1 MSKDNKYISVNSL
14 ISTTQNDGYKFF
26 LKNKDAYENKEMFQK
41 LDDEN
46 QSYDDKF
53 NNYKNNYFCQE
64 LTQTNHLNKEFS
76 LPMENFV
83 NAFNQTF
90 NEQKKTDEE
99 KDNLTNEDIEDDI
112 QDERKSQDNNLI
124 ITINKNGIH
133 KKFETIKYTYKIGN
147 KISRRKSGRKQNIIA
162 KIIRNFI
169 QDIIPL
175 WVKCIEPG
183 KNNKLNKDKIINNF
197 KNYWGVSLFEIFQ
210 NQINISNYSKK
221 DITYIK
227 LQFTLKEAFICFE
240 SKESFKRKNILFNVL
255 NRLKLNEVNYN
266 EKSFFNA
273 LEDIYYYIKRK
284 AENEEEVNK
293 FKKAFDDIIKDL
305 SD

>member
-1 MSKDNKYISVNSL
+1 MSKDNKYVSVNSL

-64 LTQTNHLNKEFS
+64 LTQTNHLDKEFS

-83 NAFNQTF
+83 NAFNMQ
-90 NEQKKTDEE
+90 E
-99 KDNLTNEDIEDDI
+99 K
-112 QDERKSQDNNLI
+112 RKSQDNNLI

-197 KNYWGVSLFEIFQ
+197 KNYLGVSLFEIFQ

-227 LQFTLKEAFICFE
+227 LQFTLKEAFTCFE
-240 SKESFKRKNILFNVL
+240 SKESFIRKNILFNVL
-255 NRLKLNEVNYN
+255 NRLKLNEVNYD

-273 LEDIYYYIKRK
+273 LEDINYYIKRK
-284 AENEEEVNK
+284 AENEEEANK